1 MPAQRGVAMP
11 KHSDLKDGSGGS
23 AVRPPS
29 TLTRR
34 DALKLAAA
42 AVLPQADSRSKAAKR
57 IIVAGAGI
65 GGLSAAWELVR
76 RGHDVTVLEASART
90 GGHVFTFRDGLDDG
104 LYADGGAEHFTE
116 PGYERFREYVREF
129 NLPYVYYPRR
139 ENLVRWIGGQRYTE
153 DMLADRQVLGKLG
166 LNRREI
172 EYLTTHPFPELAGL
186 YFAPYVNS
194 FADEYK
200 PFDAGLNALDQISST
215 DLFRK
220 DGASA
225 AALGFIGGSG
235 SALQAVWHAAI
246 LKLRG
251 VPLFPP
257 KVYRLLGG
265 NQTLTDTFEKRLGSR
280 IRLRSPLTAI
290 EHGQTGVRVSCRNG
304 KETAWFEAEYLVC
317 AMSARMLQLLP
328 VTPALPAAK
337 SYAIEHVPY
346 YHDTRVILQT
356 RSRFWERDGLSP
368 NMEFGESPLYHV
380 WSASQEVKTTR
391 GLLAGTAS
399 GAGTA
404 DRAVATF
411 RKFYPGRSED
421 IEKAHVVVWALDP
434 WASACERTSY
444 GPGQLAKF
452 WPVLIEPHG
461 RIHFAGAYA
470 DNLNWGMEAATR
482 SANRVAEAIHQA

>member
-1 MPAQRGVAMP
+1 M
-11 KHSDLKDGSGGS
+11 SDSRDPHPSSASATNPSGY
-23 AVRPPS
+23 
-29 TLTRR
+29 TRR
-34 DALKLAAA
+34 EALTLAAA
-42 AVLPQADSRSKAAKR
+42 SLLPRVRLHAAGKKV
-57 IIVAGAGI
+57 IVAGAGI
-65 GGLSAAWELVR
+65 GGLSCAWELLR

-104 LYADGGAEHFTE
+104 LYADAGAEHFTQ
-116 PGYERFREYVREF
+116 PGYERFWGYVREF
-129 NLPYVYYPRR
+129 KLPHVFYPRR
-139 ENLVRWIGGQRYTE
+139 DHLLRWIGGRMYTT
-153 DMLADRQVLGKLG
+153 DMLADRKELASLG

-172 EYLTTHPFPELAGL
+172 DFLRDHPFPELASL
-186 YFAPYVNS
+186 YFAPYVDS
-194 FADEYK
+194 FKDEYR
-200 PFDAGLNALDQISST
+200 PFDAGLNELDRLSRT

-225 AALGFIGGSG
+225 AALDFIGGRG

-257 KVYRLLGG
+257 KVYRLVGG
-265 NQTLTDTFEKRLGSR
+265 NQTLTDTFAERLGAR
-280 IRLRSPLTAI
+280 IRLNAPVTEI
-290 EHGQTGVRVSCRNG
+290 EHGDSGVRISCRTG
-304 KETAWFEAEYLVC
+304 DQTTRLEADYLVC
-317 AMSARMLQLLP
+317 AMSARMLRLLP
-328 VTPALPAAK
+328 VKPALPEDK
-337 SYAIEHVPY
+337 SYAIANVPY
-346 YHDTRVILQT
+346 YHDTRVILQ
-356 RSRFWERDGLSP
+356 SRTQFWTRDGVSP
-368 NMEFGESPLYHV
+368 NMEFGEASLFHV
-380 WSASQEVKTTR
+380 WRASEEVKTTR

-404 DRAVATF
+404 DQALATY
-411 RKFYPGRSED
+411 RKFYPGRSEN

-444 GPGQLAKF
+444 GPGQLSKF

-482 SANRVAEAIHQA
+482 SANRVAAAIDRES

>member
-1 MPAQRGVAMP
+1 MQKDPHQTAQ
-11 KHSDLKDGSGGS
+11 
-23 AVRPPS
+23 VRAAAAASPI
-29 TLTRR
+29 TRR
-34 DALKLAAA
+34 DALKLAATA
-42 AVLPQADSRSKAAKR
+42 LLPQADSRVKGAKR

-65 GGLSAAWELVR
+65 GGLSCAWELVR
-76 RGHDVTVLEASART
+76 RGHEVTVVEAAART

-104 LYADGGAEHFTE
+104 LYADGGAEHFTQ

-129 NLPYVYYPRR
+129 DLPYVYYPRR
-139 ENLVRWIGGQRYTE
+139 EQLVRWIGGQRYTE
-153 DMLADRQVLGKLG
+153 EMLADRQVLARLG
-166 LNRREI
+166 LNSREV
-172 EYLTTHPFPELAGL
+172 EYLTTRPFAELGSL
-186 YFAPYVNS
+186 YFAPYVDS
-194 FADEYK
+194 FANEYR
-200 PFDAGLNALDQISST
+200 PFDAGLNGLDQIST
-215 DLFRK
+215 TELFRK

-225 AALGFIGGSG
+225 GALGFIGGSG

-257 KVYRLLGG
+257 KVFRLLGG

-280 IRLRSPLTAI
+280 IRLRSPVTAI
-290 EHGQTGVRVSCRNG
+290 EHGETGVRVSCRNG
-304 KETAWFEAEYLVC
+304 NETTRLEADYLVC
-317 AMSARMLQLLP
+317 AMSARMLRLLP
-328 VTPALPAAK
+328 VTPALPEAK
-337 SYAIEHVPY
+337 SYAIANVPY

-356 RSRFWERDGLSP
+356 RTRFWERDGLSP
-368 NMEFGESPLYHV
+368 NMEFGEAPLYHV

-444 GPGQLAKF
+444 RPGELAKF

-482 SANRVAEAIHQA
+482 SANRVAEAIHRA